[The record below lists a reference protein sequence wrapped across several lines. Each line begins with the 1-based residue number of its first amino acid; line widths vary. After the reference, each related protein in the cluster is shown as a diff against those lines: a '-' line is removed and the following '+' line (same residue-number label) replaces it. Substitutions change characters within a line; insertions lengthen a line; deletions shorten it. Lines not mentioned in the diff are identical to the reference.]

1 MSENKNN
8 YINKEGNSMNDVEF
22 LHIHIEL
29 EIVWRW
35 HHAVNTVGYSQ

>member
-8 YINKEGNSMNDVEF
+8 YINKEGNSKNDVEYS
-22 LHIHIEL
+22 LIHKELL

-35 HHAVNTVGYSQ
+35 H

>member
-8 YINKEGNSMNDVEF
+8 YRSKEGNSKNDVEY
-22 LHIHIEL
+22 LLIHIEL

-35 HHAVNTVGYSQ
+35 H